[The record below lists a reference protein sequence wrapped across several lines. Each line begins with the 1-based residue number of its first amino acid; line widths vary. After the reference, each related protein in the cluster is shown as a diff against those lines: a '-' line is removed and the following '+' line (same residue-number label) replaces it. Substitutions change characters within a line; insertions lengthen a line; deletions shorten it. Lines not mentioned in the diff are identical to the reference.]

1 MHKLVK
7 LFTYLFWLV
16 CISNY
21 FFLFWFVLNYIFIGL
36 LLIHLVEFIVFHNR
50 IVKSGN
56 NLFMSFINVM
66 LFGIFYIN
74 TLKHE

>member
-1 MHKLVK
+1 MNKLVK

-36 LLIHLVEFIVFHNR
+36 LLIHLVEFIVFHNK
-50 IVKSGN
+50 IIKSGN
-56 NLFMSFINVM
+56 NLLISFINVM

>member
-1 MHKLVK
+1 MNKLAK
-7 LFTYLFWLV
+7 LSSYSLWLV

-21 FFLFWFVLNYIFIGL
+21 FFSFWFVLNYVFIGL
-36 LLIHLVEFIVFHNR
+36 LVIHLVEFIVFHNK
-50 IVKSGN
+50 IIKSGN
-56 NLFMSFINVM
+56 NLLISFINVM